1 MAPLESARR
10 RPAHRT
16 HRVALLLI
24 TLVAGLGVLPG
35 VAVAAPGAQLNAAD
49 MTLLNGVRLAGL
61 WEMPAGQ
68 MAAEKG
74 QSARVRQ
81 IGAEISRQH
90 GVLDQLVV
98 DAANKL
104 GATLPT
110 DPTTEQKGW
119 LAEMQNSTG
128 ARFDQIF
135 VTRLRVAHGKI
146 FPVIG
151 AIRASTRDATVRKL
165 ADAANKFVS
174 DHMAMLESTGLVRWQ
189 QLPPAALPPAQSD
202 SLVAAAAANVG
213 SGGRGAEVST
223 TVVWLVFLVALGT
236 GGIATYRILRR
247 S

>member
-10 RPAHRT
+10 RPGHRT
-16 HRVALLLI
+16 HRVAVLLI
-24 TLVAGLGVLPG
+24 ALVAGLGVLPG
-35 VAVAAPGAQLNAAD
+35 VAVAAPGNQINAAD

-74 QSARVRQ
+74 VSPRVRE
-81 IGAEISRQH
+81 IGAEIARQH

-98 DAANKL
+98 NAANKL
-104 GATLPT
+104 GTTLPT
-110 DPTTEQKGW
+110 DPTAEQKGW
-119 LAEMQNSTG
+119 LTEMQEANG
-128 ARFDQIF
+128 NQFDQIF

-151 AIRASTRDATVRKL
+151 AVRASTRDATVRKL
-165 ADAANKFVS
+165 ADEANRFVT

-189 QLPPAALPPAQSD
+189 QMPPAALPPAQSD
-202 SLVAAAAANVG
+202 SLIAAAKAGAPAPSVG
-213 SGGRGAEVST
+213 VST
-223 TVVWLVFLVALGT
+223 TIVWAVFLLALGV
-236 GGIATYRILRR
+236 GGVSTWRILRR

>member
-1 MAPLESARR
+1 MAPLDSVRR
-10 RPAHRT
+10 RPGHRL
-16 HRVALLLI
+16 RRAAVL
-24 TLVAGLGVLPG
+24 LVAVLAGLIALPG
-35 VAVAAPGAQLNAAD
+35 AAVAAPGAQLNAAD

-74 QSARVRQ
+74 RSARVRE

-104 GATLPT
+104 GTTLPT
-110 DPTTEQKGW
+110 DPTAEQKGW
-119 LAEMQNSTG
+119 LGEMQE
-128 ARFDQIF
+128 ARGTQFDQIF

-151 AIRASTRDATVRKL
+151 AVRASTRDPIVRKL
-165 ADAANKFVS
+165 ADEANKFVG

-202 SLVAAAAANVG
+202 SLLAAARAGAPVG
-213 SGGRGAEVST
+213 PSTGVST
-223 TVVWLVFLVALGT
+223 TVVWLVFLAALGT
-236 GGIATYRILRR
+236 AGLATYRMLRR
-247 S
+247 G

>member
-1 MAPLESARR
+1 MAPLESVRR
-10 RPAHRT
+10 LAHRVT
-16 HRVALLLI
+16 LLLAA
-24 TLVAGLGVLPG
+24 LVAGIAVLPG
-35 VAVAAPGAQLNAAD
+35 AAVAAPAPGQQFNAAD

-74 QSARVRQ
+74 QSARVRE
-81 IGAEISRQH
+81 IGAEIARQH
-90 GVLDQLVV
+90 EVLDRLVV
-98 DAANKL
+98 EAANKL

-110 DPTTEQKGW
+110 SPTTQQQGW
-119 LAEMQNSTG
+119 LTEMQNATG
-128 ARFDQIF
+128 NQFDQIF

-151 AIRASTRDATVRKL
+151 AVRASTRDPIVRKL
-165 ADAANKFVS
+165 AEEANKFVG
-174 DHMAMLESTGLVRWQ
+174 DHMTMLESTGLVRWQ

-213 SGGRGAEVST
+213 TGGGVQVGT
-223 TVVWLVFLVALGT
+223 TVVWVVFLLALVT
-236 GGIATYRILRR
+236 GGYATWRILRR

>member
-1 MAPLESARR
+1 MAPLRSAPRR
-10 RPAHRT
+10 LAHRA
-16 HRVALLLI
+16 HRVTLLLV
-24 TLVAGLGVLPG
+24 TLVAALGVLPG
-35 VAVAAPGAQLNAAD
+35 VAVAAPGQQLNAAD

-74 QSARVRQ
+74 QSPRVRE
-81 IGAEISRQH
+81 IGAEIARQH

-98 DAANKL
+98 NAANKL

-110 DPTTEQKGW
+110 EPTAEQKGW
-119 LAEMQNSTG
+119 LAELQNATG

-151 AIRASTRDATVRKL
+151 AVRASTRDATVRKL
-165 ADAANKFVS
+165 ADEANKFVS

-202 SLVAAAAANVG
+202 SLVAAAAASAG
-213 SGGRGAEVST
+213 TGGGVEVST
-223 TVVWLVFLVALGT
+223 TVVWLVFLAALGT
-236 GGIATYRILRR
+236 GGFATYRILRR

>member
-10 RPAHRT
+10 RPGHRT
-16 HRVALLLI
+16 HRVTVLLV
-24 TLVAGLGVLPG
+24 TLLAGIVVLPG
-35 VAVAAPGAQLNAAD
+35 VAVAAPGSQLNAAD

-74 QSARVRQ
+74 QSPKVRE
-81 IGAEISRQH
+81 IGAEIARQH

-110 DPTTEQKGW
+110 DPTSEQKGW
-119 LAEMQNSTG
+119 LTEMQEAEG
-128 ARFDQIF
+128 AQFDQIF

-146 FPVIG
+146 YPVIG
-151 AIRASTRDATVRKL
+151 AVRASTRDATVRKL
-165 ADAANKFVS
+165 ADEANRFVN

-202 SLVAAAAANVG
+202 SLIAAARAGAAG
-213 SGGRGAEVST
+213 PSAGVST
-223 TVVWLVFLVALGT
+223 TVVWAVFLLALGT
-236 GGIATYRILRR
+236 GGFATHRMLRR

>member
-1 MAPLESARR
+1 MA
-10 RPAHRT
+10 
-16 HRVALLLI
+16 VLLI
-24 TLVAGLGVLPG
+24 ALVAGLGVLPG
-35 VAVAAPGAQLNAAD
+35 VAVAAPGNQINAAD

-74 QSARVRQ
+74 QSPRVRE
-81 IGAEISRQH
+81 IGAEIARQH

-104 GATLPT
+104 GTTLPT
-110 DPTTEQKGW
+110 DPTAEQKGW
-119 LAEMQNSTG
+119 LTEMQEANG
-128 ARFDQIF
+128 AQFDQIF

-151 AIRASTRDATVRKL
+151 AVRASTRDATVRKL
-165 ADAANKFVS
+165 ADQTNKFVT
-174 DHMAMLESTGLVRWQ
+174 DHMTMLESTGLVRWQ

-202 SLVAAAAANVG
+202 SLIAAAKAGAPAPAAG
-213 SGGRGAEVST
+213 VST
-223 TVVWLVFLVALGT
+223 TIVWAVFLAALGV
-236 GGIATYRILRR
+236 GGVSTWRILRR

>member
-1 MAPLESARR
+1 MAVLIV
-10 RPAHRT
+10 T
-16 HRVALLLI
+16 LL
-24 TLVAGLGVLPG
+24 AGLVVLPG
-35 VAVAAPGAQLNAAD
+35 VAVAAPANQMNAAD

-74 QSARVRQ
+74 QSPRVRE
-81 IGAEISRQH
+81 IGAEIARQH

-98 DAANKL
+98 DAANRL
-104 GATLPT
+104 NATLPT

-119 LAEMQNSTG
+119 LTEMQNATG
-128 ARFDQIF
+128 AQFDQIF

-146 FPVIG
+146 YPVIG
-151 AIRASTRDATVRKL
+151 AVRASTRDATVRKL
-165 ADAANKFVS
+165 ADQANKFVN

-189 QLPPAALPPAQSD
+189 QLPPAAMPPAQSD
-202 SLVAAAAANVG
+202 SLIAAARA
-213 SGGRGAEVST
+213 GATGPAPAVST
-223 TVVWLVFLVALGT
+223 TVVWAVFLLALGT